1 RQQFKKDVVLDMFCY
16 RRFGHN
22 ESDEPAFTQP
32 LMYKTI
38 AKHPT
43 TRAIYAERL
52 VKDGTIAAGEGE
64 QMVSAFQKRLEQE
77 FEAAASYKP
86 NKADWLEG
94 AWSGLA
100 TASGDDRRGETSVA
114 IETLKRIGTALTH
127 VPADFNANRKIR
139 RLLEQ
144 RSQMLESGE
153 GIDWATG
160 EAL

>member
-1 RQQFKKDVVLDMFCY
+1 
-16 RRFGHN
+16 GHN

-52 VKDGTIAAGEGE
+52 VKERTIAAGEGE
-64 QMVSAFQKRLEQE
+64 QMVAEFQKRLEQE

-100 TASGDDRRGETSVA
+100 TASGDDRRGETAVPL
-114 IETLKRIGTALTH
+114 ETLKRIGAALSQ
-127 VPADFNANRKIR
+127 VPGDFHANRKIN
-139 RLLEQ
+139 RLLES
-144 RSQMLESGE
+144 RAQMLETGE

-160 EAL
+160 EALAFGTLLDEGFAVR